1 MNMQELKEG
10 VIKYY
15 QNNKRIKS
23 PIFGIIK
30 ITPQTLWHLENKDK
44 YHKRTEDQLK
54 IRYKCFLL
62 IDQIIT
68 KSYLYQEYKQETQ
81 EVLIKKHWKKQKIL
95 AKVKYYWLVGIIEAY
110 QWHRIRIKVV
120 LKKVANRNN
129 YELVSVIPAWNMKWY
144 HRLYFDENL

>member
-1 MNMQELKEG
+1 MQELKEG

-54 IRYKCFLL
+54 IRYKCFF
-62 IDQIIT
+62 IDR
-68 KSYLYQEYKQETQ
+68 SNYN
-81 EVLIKKHWKKQKIL
+81 KIL
-95 AKVKYYWLVGIIEAY
+95 FIS
-110 QWHRIRIKVV
+110 RIQ
-120 LKKVANRNN
+120 AGNSGGFN
-129 YELVSVIPAWNMKWY
+129 
-144 HRLYFDENL
+144 